1 MMKKIVRS
9 PGSAT
14 IINAIATGF
23 GSAFGI
29 GLDIRCEAKSIS
41 KGICNQLAKLV
52 LQLDFLS
59 NLSYVHQ
66 DVCQELPTLHKKY
79 LFFQYILQLQQLRV

>member
-1 MMKKIVRS
+1 MKKTVRS

-29 GLDIRCEAKSIS
+29 GLDIKCEAKTTSGSI
-41 KGICNQLAKLV
+41 ICENDVGADTTLMDLCVKRVFKL
-52 LQLDFLS
+52 LS
-59 NLSYVHQ
+59 
-66 DVCQELPTLHKKY
+66 
-79 LFFQYILQLQQLRV
+79 

>member
-1 MMKKIVRS
+1 MKKTVRS

-29 GLDIRCEAKSIS
+29 GLDIKCEARSIS
-41 KGICNQLAKLV
+41 NGIECAN
-52 LQLDFLS
+52 
-59 NLSYVHQ
+59 
-66 DVCQELPTLHKKY
+66 DVVCSEG
-79 LFFQYILQLQQLRV
+79 I

>member
-1 MMKKIVRS
+1 MKQTVRS

-29 GLDIRCEAKSIS
+29 GLDIKCRAKTAS
-41 KGICNQLAKLV
+41 
-52 LQLDFLS
+52 
-59 NLSYVHQ
+59 
-66 DVCQELPTLHKKY
+66 
-79 LFFQYILQLQQLRV
+79 

>member
-1 MMKKIVRS
+1 MEKKVRS

-29 GLDIRCEAKSIS
+29 GLDIECVAKTTSE
-41 KGICNQLAKLV
+41 GIAC
-52 LQLDFLS
+52 
-59 NLSYVHQ
+59 
-66 DVCQELPTLHKKY
+66 
-79 LFFQYILQLQQLRV
+79 

>member
-1 MMKKIVRS
+1 MKKTVRS

-29 GLDIRCEAKSIS
+29 GLNITCEAKTKNSSITA
-41 KGICNQLAKLV
+41 KNDVGAETKFMEDCARNVFETYGISEV
-52 LQLDFLS
+52 DFGI
-59 NLSYVHQ
+59 Y
-66 DVCQELPTLHKKY
+66 
-79 LFFQYILQLQQLRV
+79 

>member
-1 MMKKIVRS
+1 MKKTVRS

-29 GLDIRCEAKSIS
+29 GLDIKCEAKTTNNSITVPMM
-41 KGICNQLAKLV
+41 L
-52 LQLDFLS
+52 
-59 NLSYVHQ
+59 
-66 DVCQELPTLHKKY
+66 ELTIPL
-79 LFFQYILQLQQLRV
+79 